1 MGKYFD
7 IYFIKVVEDR
17 CPHKLLVAVKIDATL
32 MENNFECI

>member
-17 CPHKLLVAVKIDATL
+17 CFYKLLVVVKIDVIL